1 VYDLALLD
9 FRMPKMYGHEL
20 YDKIKELDSKVKV
33 CFMSSTYV
41 NYEDARK
48 TFPSL
53 EIECFIQKPVKI
65 KDLIKRINAEL
76 E

>member
-1 VYDLALLD
+1 
-9 FRMPKMYGHEL
+9 
-20 YDKIKELDSKVKV
+20 
-33 CFMSSTYV
+33 MSSTYV